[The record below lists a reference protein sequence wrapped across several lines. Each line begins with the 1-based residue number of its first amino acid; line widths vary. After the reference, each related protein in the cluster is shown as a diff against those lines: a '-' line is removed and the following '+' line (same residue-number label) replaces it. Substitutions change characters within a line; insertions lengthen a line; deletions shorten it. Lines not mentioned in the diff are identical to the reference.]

1 MDIVWNIIW
10 CLVQLCSFPEENK
23 KEIRLLGGIPLIL
36 SILYD
41 KNSDEQKTGSDNGQ
55 RTRTNTGEETQPSNT
70 KRTQRAKYQVQ
81 AACCALIGELA
92 FNETNSYQIVNTNGV
107 YLVANK
113 LLTRPSNSEQQGLV
127 VGNEPS
133 KDLERLQ
140 INAWRTLRLLFSAER
155 HRSLIKKIVP
165 ASMFEQFVDIGNYK
179 KDLNKYQPLLE
190 AFSRLSKED
199 LEIMKQQIKFCNQTQ
214 TPTNYINDYAVYEII
229 GSGAFGRVHK
239 VKKKN
244 SNYFLAMKEINTYNL
259 TSMKDKS
266 LGRNWFMLDIGF

>member
-1 MDIVWNIIW
+1 
-10 CLVQLCSFPEENK
+10 VQLCSFSEENK
-23 KEIRLLGGIPLIL
+23 KEIRLMGGIPLIL

-41 KNSDEQKTGSDNGQ
+41 KNSNEQKSLSDGH
-55 RTRTNTGEETQPSNT
+55 RTNKNLSEESQLLNK
-70 KRTQRAKYQVQ
+70 KRAQRSKYQVQ

-113 LLTRPSNSEQQGLV
+113 LLTKISNIEPQSLGPE
-127 VGNEPS
+127 NEPS
-133 KDLERLQ
+133 KEIERLQ

-155 HRSLIKKIVP
+155 HRSLIKKIIP

-179 KDLNKYQPLLE
+179 KDLNKYQPVLE
-190 AFSRLSKED
+190 AFSKLGKDD
-199 LEIMKQQIKFCNQTQ
+199 LETMKQQIKFCNQSQ
-214 TPTNYINDYAVYEII
+214 TPINYVNDYAVYEII

-259 TSMKDKS
+259 NSMKDKS
-266 LGRNWFMLDIGF
+266 LGN